1 MSRSSSPA
9 QAEAEKRA
17 AGHAA
22 VSEVRSGMLLGL
34 GTGSTVRY
42 FLEGLTEAIES
53 GRLRDV
59 RGVPTSSWT
68 ETRCREL
75 RIPMASLTEGTAL
88 DLVVDGADEV
98 APGLDL
104 VKGLGGALLREKM
117 VAQAGKRL
125 VIIVDSGKEV
135 RVLGERAPVPV
146 EVTRFG
152 WRAHLPL
159 FRSLGAEPRVRR
171 RSGGEMTVTDN
182 GNYLI
187 DLNFKAGVD
196 VPGVLHEAL
205 ARQAGIIETGLFL
218 GMADRVI
225 VGTAEGVRIR
235 ERDGDG

>member
-1 MSRSSSPA
+1 MSRSGAPA
-9 QAEAEKRA
+9 QTEAEKRA
-17 AGHAA
+17 AGYAA

-42 FLEGLTEAIES
+42 FLDGLAEAIGS
-53 GRLRDV
+53 GRLRDI

-75 RIPMASLTEGTAL
+75 RIPMVSLTEGAVL

-98 APGLDL
+98 DPVLDL
-104 VKGLGGALLREKM
+104 IKGLGGALLREKM
-117 VAQAGKRL
+117 VAQAGERL

-152 WRAHLPL
+152 WRSHLPL
-159 FRSLGAEPRVRR
+159 FRSLGAEPHVRR
-171 RSGGEMTVTDN
+171 SSGGEMTVTDN

-187 DLNFKAGVD
+187 DLDFEAGVD

-205 ARQAGIIETGLFL
+205 ARQAGIVETGLFL

-225 VGTAEGVRIR
+225 VGTEEGVRIR
-235 ERDGDG
+235 EREGDA